1 MNIQDKVAI
10 ITGAGKGL
18 GAALAEMLVS
28 KGATVYGLA
37 RNSENLTL
45 VHQKL
50 GERFRPVKLDITD
63 QKRVFEW
70 VDKTFSENHR
80 PDLLI
85 NNAGAGIFAKIDEFS
100 LDQWHAMVN
109 TNING
114 LFYITSRVVPH
125 MKQNKSICHII
136 NIGSILGKTTRS
148 EGSAYSLSK
157 YGVQG
162 FSESLFKELRAFG
175 IKVSCVNPGSI
186 ATHFFEESGIEPHD
200 NMLAPRQLSEV
211 IAHLIETPDN
221 VLIDEITLRP
231 LNPRNPE

>member
-1 MNIQDKVAI
+1 MDLQDRIAVV
-10 ITGAGKGL
+10 TGAGKGL
-18 GAALAEMLVS
+18 GASMASLLIR

-37 RNSENLTL
+37 RNIDNLDALQQT
-45 VHQKL
+45 L
-50 GERFRPVKLDITD
+50 GERFIPVEMDITN
-63 QKRVFEW
+63 QKNVFDW
-70 VDKTFSENHR
+70 VDATFSDKHL

-114 LFYITSRVVPH
+114 LFYITSRIVPF
-125 MKQNKSICHII
+125 MKMNDSICHII

-162 FSESLFKELRAFG
+162 FSESLFKELRSDG

-186 ATHFFEESGIEPHD
+186 ATHFFEESGIEPH
-200 NMLAPRQLSEV
+200 NQMLAPVEV
-211 IAHLIETPDN
+211 AETIIHLIETPDN

-231 LNPRNPE
+231 LNPRQPK

>member
-1 MNIQDKVAI
+1 MIIQDKIAI

-18 GAALAEMLVS
+18 GAALASLLIK

-37 RNSENLTL
+37 RNTENLNS
-45 VHQKL
+45 VREKL
-50 GERFRPVKLDITD
+50 GDKFIPVKMDITD
-63 QKRVFEW
+63 QKGVFNW
-70 VDKTFSENHR
+70 VDKTFSDSHC

-85 NNAGAGIFAKIDEFS
+85 NNAGVGIFAKIDEFT
-100 LDQWHAMVN
+100 LDQWHSMVN

-114 LFYITSRVVPH
+114 LFYITSRIVPF
-125 MKQNKSICHII
+125 MKKNEAICHIV

-162 FSESLFKELRAFG
+162 FSESLFKELRTDG

-186 ATHFFEESGIEPHD
+186 ATHFFEDSGIEPHD
-200 NMLAPRQLSEV
+200 NMLAPEQLSEV
-211 IAHLIETPDN
+211 IVHIIETPDN

-231 LNPRNPE
+231 LNPRQPR

>member
-1 MNIQDKVAI
+1 MILQDKIAV

-18 GAALAEMLVS
+18 GEALATSLIA

-37 RNSENLTL
+37 RNTENLNS
-45 VHQKL
+45 VREKL
-50 GERFRPVKLDITD
+50 GDKFIPVEMDITD
-63 QKRVFEW
+63 QKGVFNW
-70 VDKTFSENHR
+70 VDNTFSDRHR

-85 NNAGAGIFAKIDEFS
+85 NNAGVGIFAKIDEFS
-100 LDQWHAMVN
+100 LDQWHAMVD

-114 LFYITSRVVPH
+114 LFYITSRIVPI
-125 MKQNKSICHII
+125 MKKNESVCHIV

-162 FSESLFKELRAFG
+162 FSESLFKELRSDG

-186 ATHFFEESGIEPHD
+186 ATHFFEESGIEPHG
-200 NMLAPRQLSEV
+200 NMLAPEELAEV
-211 IAHLIETPDN
+211 IVHIIEAPDN

-231 LNPRNPE
+231 LNPRQPR

>member
-1 MNIQDKVAI
+1 MIIQDKIAI

-18 GAALAEMLVS
+18 GAALASLLIK

-37 RNSENLTL
+37 RNTENLNS
-45 VHQKL
+45 VREKL
-50 GERFRPVKLDITD
+50 GDKFIPVKMDITD
-63 QKRVFEW
+63 RKGVFNW
-70 VDKTFSENHR
+70 VDKTFSDSHC

-85 NNAGAGIFAKIDEFS
+85 NNAGVGIFAKIDEFT
-100 LDQWHAMVN
+100 LDQWHSMVN

-114 LFYITSRVVPH
+114 LFYITSRIVPF
-125 MKQNKSICHII
+125 MKKNEAICHIV

-162 FSESLFKELRAFG
+162 FSESLFKELRTDG

-186 ATHFFEESGIEPHD
+186 ATHFFEDSGIEPHD
-200 NMLAPRQLSEV
+200 NMLAPEQLSEV
-211 IAHLIETPDN
+211 IVHIIETPDN

-231 LNPRNPE
+231 LNPRQPR

>member
-1 MNIQDKVAI
+1 MIIQDKIAI

-18 GAALAEMLVS
+18 GAALASLLIK

-37 RNSENLTL
+37 RNTENLNS
-45 VHQKL
+45 VREKL
-50 GERFRPVKLDITD
+50 GDKFIPVKMDITD
-63 QKRVFEW
+63 QKGVFNW
-70 VDKTFSENHR
+70 VDKTFSDSHC

-85 NNAGAGIFAKIDEFS
+85 NNAGVGIFAKIDEFT
-100 LDQWHAMVN
+100 LDQWHSMVN

-114 LFYITSRVVPH
+114 LFYITSRIVPF
-125 MKQNKSICHII
+125 MKKNEAICHIV

-162 FSESLFKELRAFG
+162 FSESLFKELRTDG

-186 ATHFFEESGIEPHD
+186 ATHFFEDSGIEPHD
-200 NMLAPRQLSEV
+200 NMLAPEQLSKV
-211 IAHLIETPDN
+211 IVHIIETPDN

-231 LNPRNPE
+231 LNPRQPR